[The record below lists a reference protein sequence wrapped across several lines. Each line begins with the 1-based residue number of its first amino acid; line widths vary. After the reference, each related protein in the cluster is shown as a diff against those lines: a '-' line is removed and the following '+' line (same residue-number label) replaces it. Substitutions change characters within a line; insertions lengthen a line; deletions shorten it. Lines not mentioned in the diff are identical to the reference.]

1 MIVMYTQKETEIEKL
16 IVKHRNRVNKQDRD
30 AYKLLPRITG
40 I

>member
-1 MIVMYTQKETEIEKL
+1 VTETEKETEIEKI
-16 IVKHRNRVNKQDRD
+16 IVKHRKRVNKQDRD